1 MSFVR
6 AWSVLC
12 ILLLSGGLAAG
23 QDLGS
28 SNKLFGKKP
37 KAAAPKA
44 KTPTRSKIP
53 AKTAV
58 KPAAKRTS
66 TPASK
71 SSAKKAAPVKKT
83 PAKTTARKPPAAVKP
98 KSSTA
103 TKTQPKTAKPQA
115 KTSAPVETVPAESAV
130 ANIDDRYEELL
141 EQGNAARDDRNY
153 LSAEAAYRRAKT
165 LKPKDARA
173 VYGLGNLYSD
183 QQRWDEAETAYRT
196 ALQLD
201 DDDQFALIAL
211 SYVLVQPI
219 SAPDLGM
226 RYEEAERL
234 ARRAIAVAPQS
245 ALAQDQLGVAREFRG
260 LIDAETENAYRQ
272 AIRLEPRFAP
282 AYAHLG
288 RLLRRRG
295 LEDASIRA
303 YADALYRATDV
314 PTKIVVA
321 DVMQSEQRYAESVQ
335 LLEQA
340 VKDDP
345 RNPTGLLL
353 LGRAQMIL
361 GKFDEAEAALK
372 RGLAV
377 STNPFMGNSLL
388 GSLYARQGRFELA
401 ENALLQA
408 ARSVP
413 PFERRRLSQQFEI
426 VGDGY
431 LKTGRRREAGRAYRQ
446 AIALDAETD
455 VLAAKLARAE
465 NG

>member
-6 AWSVLC
+6 AWPLVSV
-12 ILLLSGGLAAG
+12 LLLSVIVAG
-23 QDLGS
+23 AQDLGS

-37 KAAAPKA
+37 KASAPKA
-44 KTPTRSKIP
+44 KAPPRSRATAKTP
-53 AKTAV
+53 AKTT
-58 KPAAKRTS
+58 AKRT
-66 TPASK
+66 TPPASK
-71 SSAKKAAPVKKT
+71 HSAKRKAPVKKT
-83 PAKTTARKPPAAVKP
+83 PEKTTARKPPATVKP
-98 KSSTA
+98 RASA
-103 TKTQPKTAKPQA
+103 AAKTPPKNAKPAQEA
-115 KTSAPVETVPAESAV
+115 APAESSLSA
-130 ANIDDRYEELL
+130 AEIDDRYEELI
-141 EQGNAARDDRNY
+141 EQGNTARDERNY
-153 LSAEAAYRRAKT
+153 LSAEAAYRKAKT

-196 ALQLD
+196 ALQID
-201 DDDQFALIAL
+201 PNDQLALIAL

-219 SAPDLGM
+219 SAPDLGT
-226 RYEEAERL
+226 RYEEAEKL
-234 ARRAIAVAPQS
+234 ARRAIAVSPRS
-245 ALAQDQLGVAREFRG
+245 ALAHDQLGVAREFRG
-260 LIDAETENAYRQ
+260 LIDTETENAYRE
-272 AIRLEPRFAP
+272 AIRLEPGFAP

-295 LEDASIRA
+295 QDDAATRA

-314 PTKIVVA
+314 PTRIVVA
-321 DVMQSEQRYAESVQ
+321 DVMQSEQRFAESVQ

-361 GKFDEAEAALK
+361 GRFDAAEAALK
-372 RGLAV
+372 RGLGV

-413 PFERRRLSQQFEI
+413 PFERRRLSQQFEM

-431 LKTGRRREAGRAYRQ
+431 LKTGKRREAGRAYRQ

-455 VLAAKLARAE
+455 GLAAKLARAE

>member
-6 AWSVLC
+6 AWPLVSV
-12 ILLLSGGLAAG
+12 LLLSVIVAG
-23 QDLGS
+23 AQDLGS

-44 KTPTRSKIP
+44 KTPPRSKATAKTP
-53 AKTAV
+53 AK
-58 KPAAKRTS
+58 PPAKRT
-66 TPASK
+66 TAPASK
-71 SSAKKAAPVKKT
+71 SSAKKKAPVKKT
-83 PAKTTARKPPAAVKP
+83 PAKTTARKPPATVKP
-98 KSSTA
+98 KTTTA
-103 TKTQPKTAKPQA
+103 TGTPPKRAKPKVQ
-115 KTSAPVETVPAESAV
+115 ETAPAESAMSAAEV
-130 ANIDDRYEELL
+130 DERYEELL
-141 EQGNAARDDRNY
+141 EQGNAARDERNY
-153 LSAEAAYRRAKT
+153 LSAEAAYRKAKT

-196 ALQLD
+196 ALQID
-201 DDDQFALIAL
+201 PNDQLALIAL

-219 SAPDLGM
+219 SAPDLGT
-226 RYEEAERL
+226 RYEEAEKL
-234 ARRAIAVAPQS
+234 ARRAIAVAPRS
-245 ALAQDQLGVAREFRG
+245 ALAHDQLGVAREFRG
-260 LIDAETENAYRQ
+260 LIDTETENAYRE
-272 AIRLEPRFAP
+272 AIRLDPAFAP

-295 LEDASIRA
+295 QDDAATRA

-314 PTKIVVA
+314 PTRIVVA
-321 DVMQSEQRYAESVQ
+321 DVMQSEQRFAESVQ

-361 GKFDEAEAALK
+361 GRFDAAEAALK

-413 PFERRRLSQQFEI
+413 PFERRRLSQQFEM

-431 LKTGRRREAGRAYRQ
+431 LKTGKRREAGRAYRQ

-455 VLAAKLARAE
+455 GLAAKLARAE